1 MMVQLFGAF
10 GISKGQTHRKGIYAV
25 KGQSDWYDDI
35 AKRISEINNTL
46 SQKDYKK
53 YKLDLLLCAAQR
65 VAEFSPMCTECQMF
79 QQDIMSL
86 TRDMSN
92 LVQTADKERR
102 KAYFKALNKVIGHLQ
117 RQHKLV
123 TEGYYMTLFMAL
135 GSGLGVAIGA
145 GIDSIGAGMAIGVG
159 FGIFIGALLDAKAK
173 KEGRIL
179 CPRETTRSPKT
190 ALTLLVIVG
199 LLALSGIIAFVLFS
213 RST

>member
-1 MMVQLFGAF
+1 MVQLFGALS
-10 GISKGQTHRKGIYAV
+10 ISKGQAHRKGIYTV
-25 KGQSDWYDDI
+25 KVQSDWYDDI
-35 AKRISEINNTL
+35 ARRIGEIKITL
-46 SQKDYKK
+46 SEKDYRK
-53 YKLDLLLCAAQR
+53 YKLDMFLCVAQR
-65 VAEFSPMCTECQMF
+65 AAEFSPVCTECHTF
-79 QQDIMSL
+79 QQDITSL
-86 TRDMSN
+86 ARDMSN

-102 KAYFKALNKVIGHLQ
+102 KVYFKSLNKVIGHLQ

-123 TEGYYMTLFMAL
+123 TEGYYFGLCMAL

-145 GIDSIGAGMAIGVG
+145 GIDNIGAGMAIGVG

-190 ALTLLVIVG
+190 ALVLLVIVG
-199 LLALSGIIAFVLFS
+199 LLALAGILAFVLFS

>member
-1 MMVQLFGAF
+1 M
-10 GISKGQTHRKGIYAV
+10 

-46 SQKDYKK
+46 SQKDYKR
-53 YKLDLLLCAAQR
+53 YKLNLLLCVAQR
-65 VAEFSPMCTECQMF
+65 VDEFSPVCTECHMF

-86 TRDMSN
+86 TKDMSN
-92 LVQTADKERR
+92 LAQTADKERR

-123 TEGYYMTLFMAL
+123 TEGYHMMLFMAL

-145 GIDSIGAGMAIGVG
+145 AMDNIGAGMAIGVG

-199 LLALSGIIAFVLFS
+199 LLALGGILAFVLFS